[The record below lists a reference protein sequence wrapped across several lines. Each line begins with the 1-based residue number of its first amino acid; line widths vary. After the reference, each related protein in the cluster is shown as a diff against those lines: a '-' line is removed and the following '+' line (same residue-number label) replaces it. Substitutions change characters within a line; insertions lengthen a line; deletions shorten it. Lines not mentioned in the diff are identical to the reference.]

1 MLQTFKAVLQGN
13 RLEWIDEIPK
23 ANRPVEVYVTVLEE
37 NSSTGLEAERGRAM
51 AEVLEKLSAVNAFAD
66 IEPMSWQREERQDRS
81 LPNRE

>member
-13 RLEWIDEIPK
+13 RLEWMDEVPK
-23 ANRPVEVYVTVLEE
+23 ADRPVEVYVTLLEE
-37 NSSTGLEAERGRAM
+37 DSNTDLESGRAM

-66 IEPMSWQREERQDRS
+66 VEPMSWQRKERQDRS